1 MIRLGQ
7 IAAVF
12 LIFSLTSGCFGL
24 LSTYM
29 MECWEPGCHD
39 YKVREYYPAVAF
51 DLHGFRTIHE
61 KDNVAYGLFY
71 PILLAD
77 LAISFGVETA
87 FMPLKAISNLF
98 GPGSSA
104 QSDIKDHSAGK
115 TSANP
120 E

>member
-1 MIRLGQ
+1 MLGTGMSRLQGER
-7 IAAVF
+7 I
-12 LIFSLTSGCFGL
+12 LSRSGVC
-24 LSTYM
+24 
-29 MECWEPGCHD
+29 
-39 YKVREYYPAVAF
+39 
-51 DLHGFRTIHE
+51 LHGFRTIHE